1 MKSQYDYITPGEVEP
16 ESLKNFE
23 PGEYEI
29 VANFPSRIATVSEGV
44 QWLVSFFSKRN
55 MLTFAKILPI
65 ALIMNVITSDFF
77 IGTPLRAFLEGRY
90 GSCVLS
96 VLADLLL
103 CLLFQIMIWLYIVRS
118 EIIVKIPVRDYL
130 THALR
135 VFKEKA
141 SSVAVLFSAHVVIYA
156 LIVFS
161 TCLLI
166 YLLVPRNEIDIFMD
180 SGEYYLH
187 KFDDLISID
196 FSDRRDAQ
204 RILTLW
210 LREFDA
216 VKIAPLFKV
225 SLIGSFTA
233 IIGGF
238 LYYMLTIYALPLVI
252 FSRVGVIRALVESF
266 KGFSKNVLSLTVAG
280 LLVVVIDSCVSAC
293 FSAMP
298 FSDIIISTLT
308 IPFNIFIFYLSAKTI
323 FWHGNLESF
332 SSQQKINHETMS
344 GNQNS
349 H

>member
-1 MKSQYDYITPGEVEP
+1 
-16 ESLKNFE
+16 
-23 PGEYEI
+23 
-29 VANFPSRIATVSEGV
+29 
-44 QWLVSFFSKRN
+44 
-55 MLTFAKILPI
+55 
-65 ALIMNVITSDFF
+65 
-77 IGTPLRAFLEGRY
+77 
-90 GSCVLS
+90 
-96 VLADLLL
+96 
-103 CLLFQIMIWLYIVRS
+103 
-118 EIIVKIPVRDYL
+118 
-130 THALR
+130 
-135 VFKEKA
+135 
-141 SSVAVLFSAHVVIYA
+141 
-156 LIVFS
+156 
-161 TCLLI
+161 
-166 YLLVPRNEIDIFMD
+166 MD

-252 FSRVGVIRALVESF
+252 FSRVGVMRALVESF

-349 H
+349 L